1 MAAER
6 DLSKLLTGMSPE
18 LQVGEFGF
26 VCLTEAEPDLLAQA
40 LMSFKEAEG
49 LTLILPWEVC
59 EPLGGE
65 FRSAMIT
72 LKIHSALEAVGL
84 TAAVS
89 AALTQASIPCNVVA
103 AFHHDHLFAPVDKAD
118 QAMEAL
124 LALTR

>member
-1 MAAER
+1 MAAEKN
-6 DLSKLLTGMSPE
+6 LSKLLTGMSPE
-18 LQVGEFGF
+18 RQDGEFGF
-26 VCLTEAEPDLLAQA
+26 VCLKTPSPELVAKA

-49 LTLILPWEVC
+49 VTLILPWELC
-59 EPLGGE
+59 QTNGGE

-89 AALTQASIPCNVVA
+89 KALTEAGIPCNVVA
-103 AFHHDHLFAPVDKAD
+103 AFHHDHLFVPTEKAE
-118 QAMEAL
+118 QAMQAL

>member
-1 MAAER
+1 MAAET

-18 LQVGEFGF
+18 RQDGEFGF
-26 VCLTEAEPDLLAQA
+26 VCLKAPSPELLSNA

-49 LTLILPWEVC
+49 LTLILPWELC
-59 EPLGGE
+59 QEHGGE

-89 AALTQASIPCNVVA
+89 KALTEAGISCNVVA
-103 AFHHDHLFAPVDKAD
+103 AFHHDHLFVPTEKAG

-124 LALTR
+124 LALTG